1 MELTALIAAL
11 QQEVD
16 KRRLV
21 DEAAAKLAKAL
32 GMEAHDQ
39 GLNSIERTIRDIGID
54 RARRLRPITPIP
66 FSESDSANDLENG
79 SGETS
84 PSQSA

>member
-16 KRRLV
+16 KRRVV
-21 DEAAAKLAKAL
+21 DEAAVKLAKAL
-32 GMEAHDQ
+32 GVEVHDQ
-39 GLNSIERTIRDIGID
+39 GLNSIERTIRDIGVD

-66 FSESDSANDLENG
+66 IGESDSASESENG
-79 SGETS
+79 NGETS
-84 PSQSA
+84 PQSA

>member
-1 MELTALIAAL
+1 MMELTALIAVL

-16 KRRLV
+16 KRRAV
-21 DEAAAKLAKAL
+21 DEAAAKLAKTL

-39 GLNSIERTIRDIGID
+39 GLSPIERSIRDIGVD
-54 RARRLRPITPIP
+54 RVSRRLKPITSTPI
-66 FSESDSANDLENG
+66 SESDSENG
-79 SGETS
+79 SRETS

>member
-1 MELTALIAAL
+1 MELTDLIAAL

-16 KRRLV
+16 KRRTV

-32 GMEAHDQ
+32 GVEAHDQ
-39 GLNSIERTIRDIGID
+39 GLNSIERTIRDIGVD

-66 FSESDSANDLENG
+66 ISEGNSATDSENG
-79 SGETS
+79 SGEPS